1 MGIPSY
7 FAYVLRKHSDVVSSE
22 MRTVTNE
29 SIREVACFYVDSN
42 SVIYDVVHE
51 NRAFIENEDVWEKQ
65 IATDV
70 CIRLEQMIRRVAPK
84 RTFIAFDGVVPFA
97 KMKQQ
102 RQRRYRSM
110 LYGAKVQW
118 NSSAITPGTLFMKK
132 LNAELKRHFAP
143 KNTKATN
150 LGSIVTISTSDE
162 PGEGEHKIF
171 AHLRSKK
178 HRPDENVLVY
188 GLDADLIMLAVLHA
202 HWRGGMWIVRESP
215 AFGKFGEKAG
225 DGDWCFL
232 NAKRLALSILDIMC
246 LKTPTQRDNGKL
258 HIADY
263 IFLCFL
269 LGNDFIPRAVSLHVR
284 DNGVHDLITVYKEC
298 IIDRNAGTIVTSIP
312 PAKPLEIDWK
322 NLQTIVNRLSQQEF
336 DSICNHAQNRRRYSE
351 QTIDRAID
359 SIPRFHTGAEDLIS
373 PRKPGWK
380 KRYYETLL
388 FKPVEESSEVCD
400 AYVKTMEWTLLYY
413 TGASFDWK
421 WAYPYE
427 YAPLLLDLKGH
438 IHPPSH
444 WRHPVEPYT
453 PTVHAQLAY
462 VLPFTSLNLLPKQ
475 VRDICLQHFAL
486 HYKRDYP
493 IQWAFCSY
501 LWEAHVVF
509 PPFHVEELETALE
522 KPKQVTTQSDQQA
535 GINVAIEVPA
545 IDSLHS
551 YTHTH
556 THTHTHGVDGRLNC
570 S

>member
-22 MRTVTNE
+22 MRTVANE

-42 SVIYDVVHE
+42 SVIYDLVHE
-51 NRAFIENEDVWEKQ
+51 HRAFIENDDAWEKQ
-65 IATDV
+65 LVADV
-70 CIRLEQMIRRVAPK
+70 CARLEQMIRRVAPK
-84 RTFIAFDGVVPFA
+84 RAFIAFDGVVPFA

-110 LYGAKVQW
+110 LYGAKAQW
-118 NSSAITPGTLFMKK
+118 NTAAITPGTSFMKK
-132 LNAELKRHFAP
+132 LNAELKRHFAL
-143 KNTKATN
+143 KNTKAID

-202 HWRGGMWIVRESP
+202 HWRGGLWVVREAP
-215 AFGKFGEKAG
+215 AFGKFADKAG
-225 DGDWCFL
+225 AGGWCFL

-269 LGNDFIPRAVSLHVR
+269 LGNDFLPRAVSLHVR
-284 DNGVHDLITVYKEC
+284 ENGVHDLITIYREC
-298 IIDRNAGTIVTSIP
+298 VIDRCAGTVVTSVP
-312 PAKPLEIDWK
+312 PAATLAINWK
-322 NLQTIVNRLSQQEF
+322 NLHAIVNRLSQLEF
-336 DSICNHAQNRRRYSE
+336 DSICNHMQHRRQYSE

-359 SIPRFHTGAEDLIS
+359 SIPRFHTAAEDCIA

-388 FKPVEESSEVCD
+388 YKPVEESGEVCD
-400 AYVKTMEWTLLYY
+400 AYLKTMEWTLMYY
-413 TGASFDWK
+413 SGASFDWK
-421 WAYPYE
+421 WAYPFE
-427 YAPLLLDLKGH
+427 YAPLMLDLKGH
-438 IHPPSH
+438 VHPPSR
-444 WRHPVEPYT
+444 WTHPVASYT

-462 VLPFTSLNLLPKQ
+462 VLPFTSLHLLPKR
-475 VRDICLQHFAL
+475 VRDVCLDHFAL

-493 IQWAFCSY
+493 VQWAFCSY

-509 PPFHVEELETALE
+509 PPFHVEDLETALAVPITHGNSTKRRIAQHDVSLDGIE
-522 KPKQVTTQSDQQA
+522 SLSTTA
-535 GINVAIEVPA
+535 APPPEPA
-545 IDSLHS
+545 IDVADR
-551 YTHTH
+551 
-556 THTHTHGVDGRLNC
+556 G
-570 S
+570 